1 MIRKLLIAVLSTAA
15 FGIAVPAAQAG
26 VGHHPR
32 CHHHHVRPAPKPKH
46 HKRCRHHAPPPR
58 HHKRPCKK
66 QQRPSVRVTTTVNV
80 SVTTTVFVQ

>member
-15 FGIAVPAAQAG
+15 FGIAVPAASQAG

-32 CHHHHVRPAPKPKH
+32 CHHHHVRPKPH
-46 HKRCRHHAPPPR
+46 HKRCHHRKPPPK
-58 HHKRPCKK
+58 HHRRPCKK
-66 QQRPSVRVTTTVNV
+66 QQRPSVRVTTTVSV